1 MRAQMSGYVVADED
15 AEIYRMFGYRVVSPG
30 DVRNAIQ
37 KNPEGE
43 TLVFEVN
50 SPGGNMFAGYEMYS
64 VLKAAEIPTAADI
77 QSMSASAASTAM
89 LGVDVVRASPV
100 AQVMIHA
107 PSVIADGNA
116 ADHER
121 AAAALNSFKESILNA
136 YELKSGGKKTR
147 QELSDMMAAETW
159 LTVQDAMA
167 AGLVDEV
174 LYDDAGV
181 IASQVV
187 NCVGAGIRTLAAA
200 GGLPG
205 AAELR
210 ERKAAQDAAN
220 GIVPPPA
227 EPDDDTALDLLAA
240 ELELLKLR

>member
-1 MRAQMSGYVVADED
+1 MRSQMNGYIVADAD
-15 AEIYRMFGYRVVSPG
+15 AEIYRLYGYRVVSPA
-30 DVRNAIQ
+30 DVRDAIQ
-37 KNPEGE
+37 SNPEGE
-43 TLVFEVN
+43 TLVLEIN
-50 SPGGNMFAGYEMYS
+50 SPGGDMFAGYEMYS
-64 VLKAAEIPTAADI
+64 VLKAADIPTEAEI
-77 QSMSASAASTAM
+77 QSLSASASSTAM
-89 LGVDVVRASPV
+89 LGVDVVKASPV
-100 AQVMIHA
+100 AQVMIHL
-107 PSVIADGNA
+107 PSVNADGNA
-116 ADHER
+116 SDHVR

-147 QELSDMMAAETW
+147 QELASMMAAETW

-187 NCVGAGIRTLAAA
+187 NSVATGIRTLAAA

-210 ERKAAQDAAN
+210 ERKAARDAVN
-220 GIVPPPA
+220 GKVPPPA
-227 EPDDDTALDLLAA
+227 EPDKDRALDLLAA
-240 ELELLKLR
+240 ELELMKLR

>member
-1 MRAQMSGYVVADED
+1 MRAQMNGYIVADED
-15 AEIYRMFGYRVVSPG
+15 AEIYRMFGYRVVSPA
-30 DVRNAIQ
+30 DVRDAIQ

-50 SPGGNMFAGYEMYS
+50 SPGGLMFAGYEMYS
-64 VLKAAEIPTAADI
+64 VLKAATIPTEAEV

-89 LGVDVVRASPV
+89 LGVNVIKASPV
-100 AQVMIHA
+100 AQIMIHDPA
-107 PSVIADGNA
+107 VTADGNA
-116 ADHER
+116 ADHNR
-121 AAAALNSFKESILNA
+121 ASAALSSFKESILNA

-187 NCVGAGIRTLAAA
+187 NSVGAGIRTLAAA

-220 GIVPPPA
+220 GKVPPPA
-227 EPDDDTALDLLAA
+227 EPDKDSALDLLAA